1 MTYLQK
7 IRARIS
13 NCHRLM
19 YLNSVILLFVV
30 LVVAGETA
38 RFPKTGE
45 IVYKKVHLQ
54 DGNYEF
60 EVTDGKVLLKAITS
74 VKDGI
79 QSCTLKHDYTSILNL
94 LLENSSVRSDIGEFA
109 VKDMIEHC
117 QTLDRKKK
125 SLDDNLTEVPFS
137 PEETGKPEGPS
148 GSFAIFPGTKWCG
161 YENIAKNESDLG
173 EHRATDSCCRT
184 HDHCPYFIDRW
195 QTKYNYR
202 NPYPW
207 TLSYCGCDNALYNCL
222 KSVQTT
228 ASNEVGE
235 LFFGVLSVKCFEFK
249 EGTYCEERHWSNLWC
264 VKKAK
269 GYKAVAEKFPHTWGD
284 KYNASATTASPS
296 LVG

>member
-1 MTYLQK
+1 M
-7 IRARIS
+7 
-13 NCHRLM
+13 
-19 YLNSVILLFVV
+19 LLKCLTRGHKTFCINVV
-30 LVVAGETA
+30 LLNVFGL
-38 RFPKTGE
+38 
-45 IVYKKVHLQ
+45 HL
-54 DGNYEF
+54 
-60 EVTDGKVLLKAITS
+60 V
-74 VKDGI
+74 
-79 QSCTLKHDYTSILNL
+79 
-94 LLENSSVRSDIGEFA
+94 GEFA

-222 KSVQTT
+222 K
-228 ASNEVGE
+228 
-235 LFFGVLSVKCFEFK
+235 